1 MSNNFS
7 KIEKK
12 NLMNNDSLCLK
23 SHHSLSKKKFDLKK
37 RMKKNAFER
46 MMSKES

>member
-1 MSNNFS
+1 MTLFVW
-7 KIEKK
+7 KVAI
-12 NLMNNDSLCLK
+12 
-23 SHHSLSKKKFDLKK
+23 HYQKKKKIDLKK